1 MDVKAVSHCWWFY
14 QYGWLETAC
23 LLCKEEETLDILS
36 ARDLLMEGSDPSD
49 SDSTLMASIPRD
61 PESTV
66 SCYFLRFLWLSLSLC
81 SGLL

>member
-1 MDVKAVSHCWWFY
+1 MVGLRLVFV
-14 QYGWLETAC
+14 
-23 LLCKEEETLDILS
+23 LCEEEETLDILS

-66 SCYFLRFLWLSLSLC
+66 SLSDLETKIHLKYE
-81 SGLL
+81 